1 MKLFEFLKQIPG
13 LFDWYFKLSPL
24 KRIQLNYIVLLF
36 CVLTLFYFNDKF
48 HRENLNSLSIRIDL
62 INDSRAKEQE
72 KYTARL
78 EFYTEKFNNLLEMLL
93 RQEKKI
99 EAIKKEGE

>member
-1 MKLFEFLKQIPG
+1 MKLMEFLKQIPG
-13 LFDWYFKLSPL
+13 LFDWYFKLSAL

-36 CVLTLFYFNDKF
+36 AVLTLFYFNDKL
-48 HRENLNSLSIRIDL
+48 HRENFNALSLRIDT
-62 INDSRAKEQE
+62 INNSRAKEQE

-99 EAIKKEGE
+99 DSIKQNTE